1 VRLPFAGSY
10 QGYLVS
16 AFSGIPDLFSLRD
29 INVNA
34 VSLNPFPD
42 YENYFTEDFEV
53 NARFV
58 FPKLRVRSPVLS
70 FRVMRASESVVVLE
84 NLGSR
89 EFFKDLMV
97 NMSVELK
104 RFLRRRDG

>member
-1 VRLPFAGSY
+1 M
-10 QGYLVS
+10 
-16 AFSGIPDLFSLRD
+16 
-29 INVNA
+29 
-34 VSLNPFPD
+34 
-42 YENYFTEDFEV
+42 
-53 NARFV
+53 
-58 FPKLRVRSPVLS
+58 VRSPVLS